1 MEEECQST
9 VGKIISVPAGTVS
22 AIASCT
28 HQTSKDTAHK
38 PLGSW
43 ELGAHRAVRLGA
55 VGRGG
60 TLRHD
65 KHRRLGLVDGLRE
78 VPGADLA
85 EAAVV
90 GRGDEAV
97 VPIVHLAPQ
106 DAHPVRSSSQ
116 HEMFKPMW
124 CRLAWKPPKRCLV
137 VPPPYF
143 LTSVSFSTPCGSL
156 PGKRTAHRSS
166 SSPSLRHD
174 EHRP

>member
-22 AIASCT
+22 AIASYT
-28 HQTSKDTAHK
+28 RTEPHKTQPTSCLAG
-38 PLGSW
+38 PSW
-43 ELGAHRAVRLGA
+43 GVGAHGAVWLGA

-60 TLRHD
+60 GLWHD
-65 KHRRLGLVDGLRE
+65 EHRRLGLVDGLWE

-106 DAHPVRSSSQ
+106 DMTRTLSKVLGVCKPRCGAGLHGSRRSAAW
-116 HEMFKPMW
+116 W
-124 CRLAWKPPKRCLV
+124 CRRR
-137 VPPPYF
+137 
-143 LTSVSFSTPCGSL
+143 TS
-156 PGKRTAHRSS
+156 
-166 SSPSLRHD
+166 
-174 EHRP
+174 

>member
-28 HQTSKDTAHK
+28 HQTSQDTAHK
-38 PLGSW
+38 LLGSCGW
-43 ELGAHRAVRLGA
+43 ESLGACGAVRLGA

-60 TLRHD
+60 GLWHD
-65 KHRRLGLVDGLRE
+65 EHRRLGLVDGLWE

-106 DAHPVRSSSQ
+106 DMTRTLSKVLGVCKPRCGAGLHGSRRSAAW
-116 HEMFKPMW
+116 W
-124 CRLAWKPPKRCLV
+124 CRRR
-137 VPPPYF
+137 
-143 LTSVSFSTPCGSL
+143 TS
-156 PGKRTAHRSS
+156 
-166 SSPSLRHD
+166 
-174 EHRP
+174 

>member
-28 HQTSKDTAHK
+28 HRTSHDTAQK
-38 PLGSW
+38 LLGRW
-43 ELGAHRAVRLGA
+43 GLGAHGAVWLGA

-60 TLRHD
+60 GLWHD
-65 KHRRLGLVDGLRE
+65 EHRRLGLVDGLWE

-106 DAHPVRSSSQ
+106 DMTRTLSKVLGVCEPRCGAGLHGSRRSAAW
-116 HEMFKPMW
+116 W
-124 CRLAWKPPKRCLV
+124 CRRR
-137 VPPPYF
+137 
-143 LTSVSFSTPCGSL
+143 TS
-156 PGKRTAHRSS
+156 
-166 SSPSLRHD
+166 
-174 EHRP
+174 